1 MVTTSIV
8 SIALSL
14 QNLIYLNTPRIKYPL
29 ENVLFT
35 FVLFI
40 TFYLINQFYCMKN
53 LLLTFV
59 FIIAATVISI
69 AQNTSKIKVAGNCGM
84 CKKNIET
91 AAKAAGAMT
100 AAWDKTTKV
109 LTVAYDA
116 SATSTDKIETAIANA
131 GYDTEHQTASNEAY
145 NKLDECCQYDRVA
158 KKASKDMSCC
168 KDKKCDSKSM
178 DCCKK
183 DATCA
188 KDKSC
193 CKKS

>member
-1 MVTTSIV
+1 MVIF
-8 SIALSL
+8 LF
-14 QNLIYLNTPRIKYPL
+14 IYL
-29 ENVLFT
+29 
-35 FVLFI
+35 FI
-40 TFYLINQFYCMKN
+40 EHILSINQIYCMKN

-59 FIIAATVISI
+59 FILTATVITF

-91 AAKAAGAMT
+91 AAKAAGALT

-131 GYDTEHQTASNEAY
+131 GYDTEHQTASTEAY
-145 NKLDECCQYDRVA
+145 SKLDECCQYERAA
-158 KKASKDMSCC
+158 KKANHEMSCC
-168 KDKKCDSKSM
+168 KDKKCESKSM

-183 DATCA
+183 DATCS